1 MDKILG
7 ELLLQ
12 QLFLTD
18 NETNNTLYEAVFK
31 QFSLTLDNFNKVCN
45 QFLTEIIPVIKKVI
59 SKRIL
64 LKRLSYKQ

>member
-12 QLFLTD
+12 QLFLID
-18 NETNNTLYEAVFK
+18 NETNKKMYEVLLK
-31 QFSLTLDNFNKVCN
+31 QFSLILDNFNKVCD
-45 QFLTEIIPVIKKVI
+45 QFLTEIVTVIKKVI
-59 SKRIL
+59 SKRTL